1 MQTAPATQQGLQYD
15 RTGEGIV
22 ILISPWLRRQL
33 DTIDNF
39 VASHVMLPWEY
50 QLPNIMSEVLFQPTF
65 CSAALSIKLDSHC
78 IVTVTDDGE
87 TYELPI
93 GDHPQFGLGKYKFQ
107 IEAPSV
113 YIGPLKYGKK
123 YTTNL
128 RVVRIHCDK

>member
-1 MQTAPATQQGLQYD
+1 MQIAQATLQGLQYD
-15 RTGEGIV
+15 RSGEGV
-22 ILISPWLRRQL
+22 VVLISPWLRRQL
-33 DTIDNF
+33 DIVDNF

-65 CSAALSIKLDSHC
+65 SSAVLSIKLDSHC
-78 IVTVTDDGE
+78 IVTVNDDGE
-87 TYELPI
+87 SYELSI
-93 GDHPQFGLGKYKFQ
+93 GDYPQFGRGKYKFL

-128 RVVRIHCDK
+128 CIVRIHCDK